1 MQHERLRSSPPAAI
15 RAPLHDGVVERLRE
29 MIIRGELQPG
39 DHVSEMDLVQ
49 RFGVSRTPL
58 REALK
63 LLAAEGLVEIR
74 PHRGAVISQVSLE
87 ELSETFALMSAL
99 EEMTGP
105 LVCER
110 VSNVDL
116 RMLEAIV
123 EEMEMQHETAN
134 LMHYFEL
141 NMQFH
146 HAIVGIAGNRVLAR
160 VYSDLFGK
168 LQRAR
173 YRVNFDNE
181 RWQASSAEHRWIME
195 AMAARNGGEL
205 GRRLKQH
212 NDLTAAAVISWLM
225 QPSAAAPQGGAGD

>member
-1 MQHERLRSSPPAAI
+1 
-15 RAPLHDGVVERLRE
+15 
-29 MIIRGELQPG
+29 MIIRGELEPG
-39 DHVSEMDLVQ
+39 DHVSEIDLV
-49 RFGVSRTPL
+49 RMFGVSRTPL

-74 PHRGAVISQVSLE
+74 PHRGAVIAQISLE
-87 ELSETFALMSAL
+87 DLAETFALMSVL
-99 EEMTGP
+99 EEMAGP

-116 RMLEAIV
+116 KMLETIV
-123 EEMEMQHETAN
+123 EEMEAQHEVAN

-146 HAIVGIAGNRVLAR
+146 HAIIAIAANRALAR
-160 VYSDLFGK
+160 VYADLFGK

-181 RWQASSAEHRWIME
+181 RWHASSAEHRWIME
-195 AMAARNGGEL
+195 AMSARNGGEL

-212 NDLTAAAVISWLM
+212 NDLTAAAVMSWLK
-225 QPSAAAPQGGAGD
+225 QPAAPAPRAKFAVSLREYGDDQAG